1 MSRKLAISYLVI
13 TAVLWSTAGLF
24 IKWISWNPIALAGV
38 RSGIAGLVLFLF
50 WLFKYKTKLPRPNKA
65 VLLGA
70 LNYALLVTLFIAAN
84 KLTTSANAILL
95 QFTAPVWLLLIGW
108 FFLKEKASRRDI
120 LTVVAVFAGM
130 ILFFIGDLEIGN
142 MVGNI
147 LAIVSG
153 VSMAIMILHLNK
165 IKDHKPIEITIWGN
179 LIMFLISI
187 PFLGSIQLEPKA
199 IGSILFLGVFQLGLS
214 YVFYTSAIQHVT
226 AIEGILIPVLEPL
239 LNPVW
244 VFIGIGEKP
253 SAIALVGGVIVMT
266 AVVIRN
272 VSYARGARA
281 EKRAEPLEQAEPTQK

>member
-1 MSRKLAISYLVI
+1 MSRKLAILYLLI
-13 TAVLWSTAGLF
+13 TAILWSTAGLF
-24 IKWISWNPIALAGV
+24 IKWVSWNPIALAGV

-50 WLFKYKTKLPRPNKA
+50 WLFKYKAKLPKPNKA

-70 LNYALLVTLFIAAN
+70 LNYAVLVTLFIAAN

-108 FFLKEKASRRDI
+108 FFYKEKASRRDI

-153 VSMAIMILHLNK
+153 ISMAIMIQHLNK

-179 LIMFLISI
+179 LLMFLVSI
-187 PFLGSIQLEPKA
+187 PFLGTISLEPKA
-199 IGSILFLGVFQLGLS
+199 IGSILFLGVFQLGLA

-253 SAIALVGGVIVMT
+253 SSIALVGGVIVMA

-272 VSYARGARA
+272 VSYVRGARA
-281 EKRAEPLEQAEPTQK
+281 ERRL